1 MPFTIRNS
9 FSHTETSEVERK
21 EENTMSPLHNGMK
34 VDDHEENGLVG
45 ADELF
50 DPAPEDEIVLTVI
63 F

>member
-1 MPFTIRNS
+1 
-9 FSHTETSEVERK
+9 
-21 EENTMSPLHNGMK
+21 MSPLHNGMK

-63 F
+63 FLVFYFLFQGTGGCEVWTE